1 MTGTS
6 LIDGWLPTTL
16 IVLGILSALY
26 LLIRPL
32 RWWWIWF
39 VPSVLVVSA
48 VAAWSIGHFLGPD
61 YVGEELKPGIDLWIG
76 LAFAAIGLAIGHMFT
91 AVWWQRVLA
100 VVAAVLV
107 VAAAGNQINDYYKQF
122 PRLGDLLGVESA
134 DQIAGPPTITTG
146 PSTAPTR
153 PSGPLIDA
161 WTPTGGDIPADGKGR
176 TSTIDLPGTA
186 SGFAARQGE
195 VYYPPAYFAD
205 NPQPLP
211 VLILITGQPGD
222 PGDWFLGDRVQ
233 NVMNDFAAAHKGIA
247 PIVVVPDA
255 LGATLAN
262 PDCLDSSLG
271 NVDTY
276 LSKDVPDAI
285 KKQLR
290 VDPDTTHWVIGGFS
304 YGGICSLQLATNHP
318 DVYRNFIDIS
328 GLEDA
333 TLDVGQRQA
342 TIDKIFGGD
351 EAKFKKINP
360 KDIMATKR
368 FENTSGW
375 FISGSEDNDTNPGQ
389 RELNQIAQA
398 AGMKSQ
404 FWESPGTGHD
414 WSTAVNG
421 LAHTMPWTAT
431 QMNLTS

>member
-1 MTGTS
+1 
-6 LIDGWLPTTL
+6 
-16 IVLGILSALY
+16 
-26 LLIRPL
+26 
-32 RWWWIWF
+32 
-39 VPSVLVVSA
+39 
-48 VAAWSIGHFLGPD
+48 
-61 YVGEELKPGIDLWIG
+61 
-76 LAFAAIGLAIGHMFT
+76 
-91 AVWWQRVLA
+91 
-100 VVAAVLV
+100 
-107 VAAAGNQINDYYKQF
+107 
-122 PRLGDLLGVESA
+122 
-134 DQIAGPPTITTG
+134 
-146 PSTAPTR
+146 
-153 PSGPLIDA
+153 
-161 WTPTGGDIPADGKGR
+161 
-176 TSTIDLPGTA
+176 
-186 SGFAARQGE
+186 
-195 VYYPPAYFAD
+195 
-205 NPQPLP
+205 

-333 TLDVGQRQA
+333 TLDLGQRQA

-351 EAKFKKINP
+351 EAKFKKVNP

-389 RELNQIAQA
+389 RELDQIAQA